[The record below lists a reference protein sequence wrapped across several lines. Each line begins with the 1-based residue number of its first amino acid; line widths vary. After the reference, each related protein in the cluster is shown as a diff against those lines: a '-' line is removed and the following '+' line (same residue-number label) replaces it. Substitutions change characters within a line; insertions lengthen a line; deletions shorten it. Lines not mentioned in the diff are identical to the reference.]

1 MSGTGAES
9 DRIALKEKILFR
21 IKNAVRSA
29 LISRADIQA
38 TLSSGLTI
46 YLQSYADW
54 IIYNE
59 IFADGE
65 YRGAVELALSTLE
78 AGRKPVFVDLGANVG
93 FFTFYLID
101 ALRKRRVG
109 RFAVKAVEASP
120 TVFRKLQSRLET
132 QLQPGEEVQLY
143 NGLVGCRS
151 GTGTLFEIGYHGMA
165 STVPR
170 RLSRA
175 TVVPYLDL
183 KHICADTETIDLLKC
198 DIEGAEEEFL
208 SHWKP
213 ILDKTRT
220 AVFEFH
226 PAKCD
231 VARCKEMVIENGLCH
246 RRVLRE
252 DDGASVELFWR

>member
-1 MSGTGAES
+1 MLTRFELQ
-9 DRIALKEKILFR
+9 RIPVREKILFR

-29 LISRADIQA
+29 AISRADIRA

-46 YLQSYADW
+46 RLDSYADW

-65 YRGAVELALSTLE
+65 YRGAVELALSNLE
-78 AGRKPVFVDLGANVG
+78 QGRRPVFVDLGANVG

-101 ALRKRRVG
+101 ALRRRHVD
-109 RFAVKAVEASP
+109 RFKVKSVEASP
-120 TVFRKLQSRLET
+120 SVFRKLQSRVNP
-132 QLQPGEEVQLY
+132 QLQPGEDVQLY
-143 NGLVGCRS
+143 NGLVGCLS

-183 KHICADTETIDLLKC
+183 EHVCADAEAIDLLKC
-198 DIEGAEEEFL
+198 DIEGAEEQFL
-208 SHWKP
+208 TNWKP
-213 ILDKTRT
+213 VMDKTKV

-231 VARCKEMVIENGLCH
+231 TERCKAMLIESGLRH
-246 RRVLRE
+246 GRALRE
-252 DDGASVELFWR
+252 ADGASVELFWR